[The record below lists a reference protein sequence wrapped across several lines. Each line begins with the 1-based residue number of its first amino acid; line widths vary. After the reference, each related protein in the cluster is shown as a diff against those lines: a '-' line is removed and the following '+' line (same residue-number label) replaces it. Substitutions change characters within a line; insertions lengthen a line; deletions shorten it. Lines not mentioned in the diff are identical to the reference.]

1 MIAPAPA
8 LGKNASVRVERA
20 GQKRAV
26 YFTRARVV
34 GDSLLG
40 RGDDAARLP
49 AAMAVADVRRAEQ
62 RHFSVKRTT
71 GLVIAAGVVAGI
83 IAAALADNSGY
94 GLKVCAPAERSVI
107 C

>member
-49 AAMAVADVRRAEQ
+49 AAMA
-62 RHFSVKRTT
+62 
-71 GLVIAAGVVAGI
+71 
-83 IAAALADNSGY
+83 LADNSGY